1 MTYNSDNQYD
11 NEYGFEPQIDEE
23 QIPDDL
29 KISEDYTKRRLQKNK
44 MERQV
49 RQSQMWLARMRV
61 LLRLGVIM
69 FLALIGYKL
78 IHLNQWYL
86 DKNVFNSSNNPAL
99 EISNNKIVPSYKI
112 LSALRKT
119 SIPHVP
125 IYRFET
131 DEIKSNIMNLDPIDN
146 VYVRRFWFPARLQ
159 IIVEEK
165 VPVLTISP
173 SETVPPIAFFARGGT
188 LIGREYMPLSPSLPT
203 TLVISYGL
211 RGDDYRNWNN
221 EKIILIDNIAKAVKL
236 SSGEEVQYIDFRNPK
251 DIYVKI
257 KTANIRL
264 GELDDAVF
272 ERIKRIPSIL
282 PQVKMLDKPIKYIDL
297 RWKNTNY
304 IKLG

>member
-1 MTYNSDNQYD
+1 MSNNFDNGYNS
-11 NEYGFEPQIDEE
+11 EYSYEPQNFEE
-23 QIPDDL
+23 QVVDDL
-29 KISEDYTKRRLQKNK
+29 KISEDYTKRRLQKK
-44 MERQV
+44 QMERKV
-49 RQSQMWLARMRV
+49 RQSQMWLARLRV
-61 LLRLGVIM
+61 LLRLGVIL
-69 FLALIGYKL
+69 FLAFIGYKL
-78 IHLNQWYL
+78 LHLNQWYL
-86 DKNVFNSSNNPAL
+86 DKNVFNSPNNPAL

-119 SIPHVP
+119 TIPHIP

-173 SETVPPIAFFARGGT
+173 AENVPPIAFFARGGT
-188 LIGREYMPLSPSLPT
+188 LIGREYMPLHPSLPT
-203 TLVISYGL
+203 TLVISYGV

-221 EKIILIDNIAKAVKL
+221 EKITLIDNVAKAVKL
-236 SSGEEVQYIDFRNPK
+236 SSGEDVQFVDFRNPK